1 MKRLILAITLVFA
14 SLSSVTAQSK
24 YNYEVWDVV
33 VGGKLGVGTSTL
45 TSVDADRQVF
55 PYGSIYGELYVG
67 NTTTMSLEVGYAHKG
82 GNNVA
87 GTAKPGAPEAT
98 IYDFNL
104 NYINLSYIVK
114 YLPTK
119 NLGVYAGLSM
129 GRMVDAKAKTE
140 GESLNIIDDLKKGD
154 FSFPLGVEY
163 TIARNW
169 TVDLRY
175 HLSPSTIAKSEG
187 AKSILGKAHNQL
199 ISLTVGYKI
208 QVF

>member
-1 MKRLILAITLVFA
+1 MKRFILAIAFVCV
-14 SLSSVTAQSK
+14 SLSTVMAQGK

-33 VGGKLGVGTSTL
+33 VGGKLGVGTSTF

-55 PYGSIYGELYVG
+55 PYGGIYGELYVG
-67 NTTTMSLEVGYAHKG
+67 NTTTMSLEVAYAHKG

-87 GTAKPGAPEAT
+87 GAPDGGT
-98 IYDFNL
+98 YDFNL

-119 NLGVYAGLSM
+119 YLGVYAGLSM
-129 GRMVDAKAKTE
+129 GRMFDAKAKTG
-140 GESLNIIDDLKKGD
+140 GESTKIMDYLKKGD
-154 FSFPLGVEY
+154 FSIPLGLEY
-163 TIARNW
+163 TIDRNW

-175 HLSPSTIAKSEG
+175 HFSPSTIAKTDWS
-187 AKSILGKAHNQL
+187 KSVLDKAHNQL

>member
-1 MKRLILAITLVFA
+1 MKRFILAIALVLT

-24 YNYEVWDVV
+24 YNFEVWDVV
-33 VGGKLGVGTSTL
+33 VGGKLGVGTSTF
-45 TSVDADRQVF
+45 TSVDADRQLF

-67 NTTTMSLEVGYAHKG
+67 NTTTMSLEVAYAHKG

-87 GTAKPGAPEAT
+87 GTSGDGS
-98 IYDFNL
+98 YDFNL

-129 GRMVDAKAKTE
+129 GRMFDAKAKTE
-140 GESLNIIDDLKKGD
+140 GESTDIKDHLKKGD
-154 FSFPLGVEY
+154 FSFPLGLEY
-163 TIARNW
+163 TINRNW

-175 HLSPSTIAKSEG
+175 HFSPSTIAKSAS
-187 AKSILGKAHNQL
+187 AKAVLGKAHNQL

>member
-14 SLSSVTAQSK
+14 GLSSMSAQRK

-33 VGGKLGVGTSTL
+33 VGGKLGVGTSTF

-67 NTTTMSLEVGYAHKG
+67 NTTTMSLEVAYAHKG

-87 GTAKPGAPEAT
+87 GAPEGGT
-98 IYDFNL
+98 YDFNL

-129 GRMVDAKAKTE
+129 GRMFDAKAKTA
-140 GESLNIIDDLKKGD
+140 GKSTDIMDDLKKGD

-175 HLSPSTIAKSEG
+175 HFSPSTIAKSNG
-187 AKSILGKAHNQL
+187 AKSVLGKAHNQL